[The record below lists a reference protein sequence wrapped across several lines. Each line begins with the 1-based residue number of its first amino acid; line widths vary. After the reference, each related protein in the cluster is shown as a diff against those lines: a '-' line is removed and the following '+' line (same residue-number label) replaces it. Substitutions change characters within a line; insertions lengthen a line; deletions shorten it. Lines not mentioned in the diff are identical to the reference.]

1 MKILIMKKNN
11 KNNIKKQFPIFK
23 QKINGNPLIYLD
35 SAATTQKPQD
45 VIDCIE
51 DYYSKYNSNIHRSAH
66 QLARKATEKWIEA
79 HEIIADF
86 LNAKSY
92 KEIIFLRNCTE
103 GINLF
108 VNTYGKQ
115 NLKKGD
121 YVIISEMEHHSNIV
135 PWQILQK
142 EIDFNIE
149 YIPINSEYRLDLDWL
164 KKRAD
169 ELKDKLKIIS
179 VVHISNVLG
188 TVNDIK
194 EITSIA
200 HSVGAVSL
208 VDAAQSVARLKI
220 DVQNIDC
227 DALVFSGHKIYGPT
241 GSGAIYVKEKILE
254 KMPPYM
260 GGGEMIREVHKDSF
274 SLNELPWRYEAGTPN
289 IADGIALGEA
299 IEWFNKTVT
308 DLGGYE
314 RLVEHEKSLINRFLS
329 NFEEMEWFKLFGS
342 KERLGVIT
350 FNIDGFSF
358 SGCKKGTVESNKYGE
373 EIINFLSSKGLCIR
387 DGFHCA
393 QPLHERFDKGPT
405 LRVSL
410 GIYSDEADIDR
421 AVKLIKE
428 GVLRVM

>member
-1 MKILIMKKNN
+1 MKILSIMKNS
-11 KNNIKKQFPIFK
+11 IKKQFPIFK
-23 QKINGNPLIYLD
+23 QKVNGNPLIYLD
-35 SAATTQKPQD
+35 SAATTQKPQE
-45 VIDCIE
+45 VLNSLE
-51 DYYSKYNSNIHRSAH
+51 EYYTKYNSNIHRSAY
-66 QLARKATEKWIEA
+66 QLAKKATDKWIEA
-79 HEIIADF
+79 HKIVADF
-86 LNAKSY
+86 LNARSH
-92 KEIIFLRNCTE
+92 KEIIFIRNCTE

-121 YVIISEMEHHSNIV
+121 YVILSEMEHHSNIV

-142 EIDFNIE
+142 ELGFNIE
-149 YIPINSEYRLDLDWL
+149 YIPIDSEYKLDLDWL
-164 KKRAD
+164 KERAS
-169 ELKDKLKIIS
+169 ELKDKLKIVS

-200 HSVGAVSL
+200 HSVGAASMI
-208 VDAAQSVARLKI
+208 DAAQSVARIQI
-220 DVQNIDC
+220 DVQDIDC

-241 GSGAIYVKEKILE
+241 GSGAIYIKENLLK

-260 GGGEMIREVHKDSF
+260 GGGEMIKEVHKENF

-289 IADGIALGEA
+289 IADGIGLASA
-299 IEWFNKTVT
+299 IQWFVKTV
-308 DLGGYE
+308 DDIGGYE
-314 RLVEHEKSLINRFLS
+314 KLIEHEKSLIERFLLG
-329 NFEEMEWFKLFGS
+329 FEGIEWFKLFGTN
-342 KERLGVIT
+342 ERLGVIA
-350 FNIDGFSF
+350 FNIEGFSF
-358 SGCKKGTVESNKYGE
+358 AGCKKGTVDSNKYGE
-373 EIINFLSSKGLCIR
+373 EIIEFLSSKGICLR

-405 LRVSL
+405 MRISF
-410 GIYSDEADIDR
+410 GIYNDESDVDR